1 MLVHPSPPVYDA
13 ESEILILGSFPSV
26 KSREIMFYYGHP
38 QNRFWRV
45 LAAVYNAD
53 VPQNIDEKTRF
64 LLKHHIALWDVLA
77 SCEITGSADSSIKN
91 AVPNDLSVILSRA
104 DIRRIYTNG
113 KTSEKYYKRFS
124 EEITGRGSVCLPSTS
139 PANAVWSLDRLIGA
153 WKVIAE

>member
-1 MLVHPSPPVYDA
+1 MLVHPFPPVYDA

-38 QNRFWRV
+38 QNRFWHV

>member
-1 MLVHPSPPVYDA
+1 MLVHPFPPVYDA

-38 QNRFWRV
+38 QNRVWRV

-53 VPQNIDEKTRF
+53 VPQNTDEKTRF